1 LDLTEP
7 LEFVPVEPGRRY
19 HFHAALKTEAIT
31 TENGVSFLI
40 TDPNHRA
47 IQMQTENF
55 TGTHAW
61 TPVDVDLATPPV
73 THFLLVQ
80 LRRSQSRLFEN
91 KLGGTAW
98 IGYVSLTVLNGAE
111 PPQRK

>member
-1 LDLTEP
+1 MDLTEP
-7 LEFVPVEPGRRY
+7 LEFVPVEASRRY

-40 TDPNHRA
+40 TDPNHHA
-47 IQMQTENF
+47 IQTQTANF
-55 TGTHAW
+55 TGMHAW
-61 TPVDVDLATPPV
+61 TPVDLDLAIPPV

-91 KLGGTAW
+91 RLGGTAW
-98 IGYVSLTVLNGAE
+98 IGDVSLTASNGAG
-111 PPQRK
+111 PPPSK